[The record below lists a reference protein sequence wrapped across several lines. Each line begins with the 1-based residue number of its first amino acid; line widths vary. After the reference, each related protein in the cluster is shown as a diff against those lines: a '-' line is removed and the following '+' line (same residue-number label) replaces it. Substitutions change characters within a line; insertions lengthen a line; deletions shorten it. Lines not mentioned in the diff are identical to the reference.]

1 MTRETT
7 TRPEEKM
14 GAKANSTYMTIVGVV
29 FTLLTIVFLF
39 MPRSAYSELEKRD
52 LAQFPEISEF
62 KSDPAAYTAAVS
74 QWFSDSEPYRD
85 QFMTMS
91 MEIRDAMGYLP
102 GNSEEAISYK
112 PMSSGNTEQEGVDAG
127 IVTEAAEGNPL
138 ANENAKIATSATIVV
153 GKGENV
159 RALMVFGGSAKS
171 GKSYAEML
179 NYYADQ
185 LPGVHIY
192 ALVAPLATEYY
203 LPDKAKN
210 ASKPQKP
217 MVEGVRDMLSSK
229 VKYVDV
235 YNALAAH
242 TTEDIYLRTDH
253 HWAPLGAY
261 YAARQIARTAGVPF
275 KELSSYD
282 RHVVK
287 GFVGSM
293 YGYTKDISVKRAPE
307 DFVYYTPRGLNYK
320 TTFITYNINSKYQVT
335 SASKPYSGAFF
346 KHFKDGSGAAYST
359 FMGGDRHT
367 VKVETGMPGN
377 RRLLII
383 KDSYGN
389 ALPGYMFYSFNEVHV
404 VDFRYFTMN
413 MREYIRTNRITDVVI
428 AFNVFNACS
437 SSAAEKVKR
446 FLSQRSGEY
455 SPQTQEVAKDDTSTK
470 SEEPR
475 HKEDSATAKPAET
488 KSGTKSETKSE
499 VHPTE
504 PAAEPTEPVK
514 EQPTEE

>member
-1 MTRETT
+1 MTKDQS

-14 GAKANSTYMTIVGVV
+14 GEKANRTYMTIVGVV
-29 FTLLTIVFLF
+29 FTLLTTVFLF

-52 LAQFPEISEF
+52 LAQFPEISKF
-62 KSDPAAYTAAVS
+62 KEDPAAYTAAVS

-112 PMSSGNTEQEGVDAG
+112 PISTGTEEQGGVDAG

-179 NYYADQ
+179 NYYAEQ
-185 LPGVHIY
+185 LPGVQVY

-253 HWAPLGAY
+253 HWAPLGAF

-275 KELSSYD
+275 KELNSYE

-320 TTFITYNINSKYQVT
+320 TTFITYNVNSKYQVT

-346 KHFKDGSGAAYST
+346 KHYKDGSGAAYST

-367 VKVETGMPGN
+367 VKVETGTPGN

-413 MREYIRTNRITDVVI
+413 MREYIRANKITDVVV

-437 SSAAEKVKR
+437 SSAAEKVKK

-455 SPQTQEVAKDDTSTK
+455 ASEATEVTK
-470 SEEPR
+470 EDKSHKPEESG
-475 HKEDSATAKPAET
+475 HKVDSATAKPTET
-488 KSGTKSETKSE
+488 KPETKPE
-499 VHPTE
+499 VQPAEPVTE
-504 PAAEPTEPVK
+504 PAEPVK